1 MTLDNIL
8 AISKKPGLYKL
19 INPSRGGYIVE
30 SFLDQKRTFVK
41 ADKNLS
47 LLSDISIYTLE
58 DEISLADVFDK
69 IYNNE
74 KGKETST
81 SPNASKD
88 DLEEYLFSILPNFD
102 EDRVYPSDIKKL
114 LSWYNLLLSSG
125 VYGTASK
132 DDTPKDEEE

>member
-1 MTLDNIL
+1 MALDNIL

-47 LLSDISIYTLE
+47 LLSDISIYTL
-58 DEISLADVFDK
+58 DGEISLSEVFDK
-69 IYNNE
+69 IYE
-74 KGKETST
+74 KENGTETST

-88 DLEEYLFSILPNFD
+88 DLEEYLFSVLPNFD

-114 LSWYNLLLSSG
+114 LRWYNLLVSLG
-125 VYGTASK
+125 IFGTSDQIITK
-132 DDTPKDEEE
+132 

>member
-1 MTLDNIL
+1 MALDNIL

-47 LLSDISIYTLE
+47 LLSDISIYTL
-58 DEISLADVFDK
+58 DGEISLSEVFDK
-69 IYNNE
+69 IYE
-74 KGKETST
+74 KENGTETST

-88 DLEEYLFSILPNFD
+88 DLEEYLFSVLPNFD

-114 LSWYNLLLSSG
+114 LRWYNLLVSLG
-125 VYGTASK
+125 IFGTSDQEISTEK
-132 DDTPKDEEE
+132 EE

>member
-58 DEISLADVFDK
+58 GEISLADVFDK

-74 KGKETST
+74 
-81 SPNASKD
+81 N
-88 DLEEYLFSILPNFD
+88 Y
-102 EDRVYPSDIKKL
+102 
-114 LSWYNLLLSSG
+114 
-125 VYGTASK
+125 
-132 DDTPKDEEE
+132 

>member
-1 MTLDNIL
+1 MALDNIL

-41 ADKNLS
+41 VDKSLS
-47 LLSDISIYTLE
+47 LLSDISIYTLDGE
-58 DEISLADVFDK
+58 MPLAEVFDK
-69 IYNNE
+69 IFE
-74 KGKETST
+74 KESGKETSI

-88 DLEEYLFSILPNFD
+88 DLEEYLFSVLPNFD

-114 LSWYNLLLSSG
+114 LRWYNLLVSSG
-125 VYGTASK
+125 IFGTS
-132 DDTPKDEEE
+132 DQGISSEEEE

>member
-41 ADKNLS
+41 VDKSLS
-47 LLSDISIYTLE
+47 LLSDISIYTL
-58 DEISLADVFDK
+58 DGEISLAEVFDK
-69 IYNNE
+69 IFDKEN
-74 KGKETST
+74 GKETSI

-88 DLEEYLFSILPNFD
+88 DLEEYLFSVLPNFD

-114 LSWYNLLLSSG
+114 LRWYNLLVSSG
-125 VYGTASK
+125 IFGTFDQGISS
-132 DDTPKDEEE
+132 EEEE

>member
-41 ADKNLS
+41 VDKSLS
-47 LLSDISIYTLE
+47 LLSDISIYTLDGE
-58 DEISLADVFDK
+58 LPLAEVFDK
-69 IYNNE
+69 IYDKEN
-74 KGKETST
+74 GKETSI

-88 DLEEYLFSILPNFD
+88 DLEEYLFSVLPNFD

-114 LSWYNLLLSSG
+114 LRWYNLLVSSG
-125 VYGTASK
+125 IFGTS
-132 DDTPKDEEE
+132 DQGISSEEEE

>member
-58 DEISLADVFDK
+58 GEISLASCK
-69 IYNNE
+69 
-74 KGKETST
+74 TS
-81 SPNASKD
+81 
-88 DLEEYLFSILPNFD
+88 
-102 EDRVYPSDIKKL
+102 
-114 LSWYNLLLSSG
+114 
-125 VYGTASK
+125 
-132 DDTPKDEEE
+132 

>member
-1 MTLDNIL
+1 MALDNIL

-47 LLSDISIYTLE
+47 LLSDISIYTL
-58 DEISLADVFDK
+58 DGEISLSEVFDK
-69 IYNNE
+69 IYE
-74 KGKETST
+74 KENGTETST

-88 DLEEYLFSILPNFD
+88 DLEEYLFSVLPNFD

-114 LSWYNLLLSSG
+114 LRWYNLLVSLDIF
-125 VYGTASK
+125 GTSDQEISTEK
-132 DDTPKDEEE
+132 EE

>member
-1 MTLDNIL
+1 MALDNIL

-47 LLSDISIYTLE
+47 LLSDISIYTL
-58 DEISLADVFDK
+58 DGEISLSEVFDK
-69 IYNNE
+69 IYE
-74 KGKETST
+74 KENGMETSI

-88 DLEEYLFSILPNFD
+88 DLEEYLFSVLPNFD

-114 LSWYNLLLSSG
+114 LRWYNLLVSLDIL
-125 VYGTASK
+125 GTSDQEISTEK
-132 DDTPKDEEE
+132 EE

>member
-1 MTLDNIL
+1 MALDNIL

-41 ADKNLS
+41 VDKSLS
-47 LLSDISIYTLE
+47 LLSDISIYTL
-58 DEISLADVFDK
+58 DGEISLAEVFDK
-69 IYNNE
+69 IFE
-74 KGKETST
+74 KENGMETSI

-88 DLEEYLFSILPNFD
+88 DLEEYLFSVLPNFD

-114 LSWYNLLLSSG
+114 LRWYNLLVSAGIFGTSDQGISS
-125 VYGTASK
+125 
-132 DDTPKDEEE
+132 EEEE

>member
-1 MTLDNIL
+1 MALDNIL

-41 ADKNLS
+41 VDKSLS
-47 LLSDISIYTLE
+47 LLSDISIYTLDGE
-58 DEISLADVFDK
+58 MPLAEVFDK
-69 IYNNE
+69 IFE
-74 KGKETST
+74 KENGMETSI

-88 DLEEYLFSILPNFD
+88 DLEEYLFSVLPNFD

-114 LSWYNLLLSSG
+114 LRWYNLLVSSG
-125 VYGTASK
+125 IFGTFDQGISS
-132 DDTPKDEEE
+132 EEEE

>member
-1 MTLDNIL
+1 MALDNIL

-41 ADKNLS
+41 VDKSLS
-47 LLSDISIYTLE
+47 LLSDISIYTLDGE
-58 DEISLADVFDK
+58 MPLAEVFEK
-69 IYNNE
+69 INDIEN
-74 KGKETST
+74 GKETSI

-88 DLEEYLFSILPNFD
+88 DLEEYLFSVLPNFD

-114 LSWYNLLLSSG
+114 LRWYNLLVSSG
-125 VYGTASK
+125 IFGSS
-132 DDTPKDEEE
+132 DQGISSEEEE

>member
-1 MTLDNIL
+1 MALDNIL

-47 LLSDISIYTLE
+47 LLSDISIYTL
-58 DEISLADVFDK
+58 DGEISLSEVFDK
-69 IYNNE
+69 IYE
-74 KGKETST
+74 KENGTETST

-88 DLEEYLFSILPNFD
+88 DLEEYLFSVLPNFD

-114 LSWYNLLLSSG
+114 LRWYNLLVSLDIL
-125 VYGTASK
+125 GTSDQEISTEK
-132 DDTPKDEEE
+132 EE

>member
-1 MTLDNIL
+1 MALDNIL

-30 SFLDQKRTFVK
+30 SFLYQKRTFVK

-47 LLSDISIYTLE
+47 LLSDISIYTL
-58 DEISLADVFDK
+58 DGEISLSEVFDK
-69 IYNNE
+69 IYE
-74 KGKETST
+74 KENGTETST

-88 DLEEYLFSILPNFD
+88 DLEEYLFSVLPNFD

-114 LSWYNLLLSSG
+114 LRWYNLLVSLG
-125 VYGTASK
+125 IFGTSDQEISTEK
-132 DDTPKDEEE
+132 EE

>member
-41 ADKNLS
+41 VDKSLS
-47 LLSDISIYTLE
+47 LLSDISIYTLDGE
-58 DEISLADVFDK
+58 LPLAEVFDK
-69 IYNNE
+69 IYDKEN
-74 KGKETST
+74 GKETSI

-88 DLEEYLFSILPNFD
+88 DLEEYLFSVLPNFD
-102 EDRVYPSDIKKL
+102 EDRVYSSDIKKL
-114 LSWYNLLLSSG
+114 LRWYNLLVSSG
-125 VYGTASK
+125 IFGTLDQGISS
-132 DDTPKDEEE
+132 EEEE

>member
-1 MTLDNIL
+1 MALDNIL

-47 LLSDISIYTLE
+47 LLSDISIYTL
-58 DEISLADVFDK
+58 DGEISLSEVFDK
-69 IYNNE
+69 IYE
-74 KGKETST
+74 KENGTETST

-88 DLEEYLFSILPNFD
+88 DLEEYLFSVLPNFD

-114 LSWYNLLLSSG
+114 LRWYNLLASLG
-125 VYGTASK
+125 IFGTSDQEISTEK
-132 DDTPKDEEE
+132 EE

>member
-1 MTLDNIL
+1 MTLDKIL

-19 INPSRGGYIVE
+19 INQSRGGYIVE

-47 LLSDISIYTLE
+47 LLNDISIYTLE
-58 DEISLADVFDK
+58 GEISLADVFDK
-69 IYNNE
+69 IYKYE

-102 EDRVYPSDIKKL
+102 EDRV
-114 LSWYNLLLSSG
+114 
-125 VYGTASK
+125 
-132 DDTPKDEEE
+132 